1 MPTYEY
7 ECETCGIHFER
18 WQRITDEALKQ
29 CPECDGPVHRVLHP
43 VGIVFKGSGFY
54 PTDYRSSSYNEAAK
68 KDTSGSAE
76 KSSGHSCGSSCGCS
90 GGAKK
95 EAARRRPRIAEFF

>member
-18 WQRITDEALKQ
+18 WQRMTDEPLQ
-29 CPECDGPVHRVLHP
+29 RCPECEGSVHRVLHP

-54 PTDYRSSSYNEAAK
+54 CTDNRSGSSSSSLPSSDK
-68 KDTSGSAE
+68 AE
-76 KSSGHSCGSSCGCS
+76 ESKSETKSDK
-90 GGAKK
+90 KK
-95 EAARRRPRIAEFF
+95 EETKSGD

>member
-18 WQRITDEALKQ
+18 TQRITDEPLKQ
-29 CPECDGPVHRVLHP
+29 CPECEGPVHRVLFP

-54 PTDYRSSSYNEAAK
+54 CTDHRSGSSSSIVAPKEKGDEEKARPKSEEAKAEAAPEK
-68 KDTSGSAE
+68 AE
-76 KSSGHSCGSSCGCS
+76 KKAE
-90 GGAKK
+90 AKS
-95 EAARRRPRIAEFF
+95 AD

>member
-18 WQRITDEALKQ
+18 FQRITDDPLGT
-29 CPECDGPVHRVLHP
+29 CPECAGPVHRVPHP

-54 PTDYRSSSYNEAAK
+54 CTDHRSSSSTTT
-68 KDTSGSAE
+68 TSD
-76 KSSGHSCGSSCGCS
+76 KSQESKSE
-90 GGAKK
+90 KK
-95 EAARRRPRIAEFF
+95 EEAKSEKED